1 VIRTG
6 SLYPETIN
14 SGTTNKKAF
23 LAFFGVGDKISVAFF
38 LKGENMP
45 VQEIVV
51 LDFGGQYNWLIARR
65 IRDLGV
71 FSRLLPHDT
80 SLASI
85 TKGHN
90 VVGIIL
96 SGSHDSVRN
105 DKHLSMD
112 ERIFSSHI
120 PVLGICYGMQLMAL
134 SFGGEVG
141 FASKA
146 EYGKQMLSVL
156 SLDSPLLSGIG
167 HQTEVFMSHKDI
179 VTGLPKDFLLDAS
192 APNSP
197 IAAMHHSS
205 LPLYGVQFHPEVTHT
220 IKGMKIL
227 DNFITNICHVSDKSW
242 HMDSFANTKI
252 DEIHESVGN
261 QKVLL
266 GLSGG
271 VDSTVTALL
280 IHKAI
285 GQNLTCVFVDHG
297 LLRKNEVGEVR
308 ESLEGFGLSVIVVD
322 AKKRFLDK
330 LKNVC
335 DPEEK
340 RKIIGTE
347 FVRVFEEKANELGH
361 FSFLAQG
368 TLYTDK
374 VESGVGNAAT
384 IKSHHNVGGLPEK
397 MNMRLLEP
405 LDTLFKDEVRKLGLS
420 MGLPE
425 SIVGRQPFPGPGL
438 AIRIIGEITE
448 DKIRLVKE
456 SDAILREEI
465 KKAGLDKDIWQY
477 FTVLSDTR
485 TVGVVGDER
494 TYGNTVAIRVVTSV
508 DGMTADWAKI
518 PYAVLDKISIRITNE
533 ISEISRVVYDIT
545 SKPPGTIEWE

>member
-1 VIRTG
+1 MIRTG

-252 DEIHESVGN
+252 DEIRESVGN